1 MALAGLARRMAP
13 AKNVS
18 GIPTAVDSASV
29 NTSGAPA
36 RHVPAVDKVG
46 CWVRWGA
53 CLVPSAARTWP
64 WHNTT
69 YQRLQQ
75 SALDSWHRSVS
86 GWRLSAPVGGWF
98 DCDRHRAQS
107 GPPEA
112 VQDGGCRRRRL
123 LAQRR
128 ACCPGLPRGLVRV
141 PATRAPPSAAP
152 APRAI
157 ELAVGRG
164 LKSGAHPTSTP
175 ATPRDA
181 GEGVLSSEPR
191 R

>member
-1 MALAGLARRMAP
+1 MAP

-18 GIPTAVDSASV
+18 GISTEVDSASV

-123 LAQRR
+123 LAQRL
-128 ACCPGLPRGLVRV
+128 ACCQPR
-141 PATRAPPSAAP
+141 AAP
-152 APRAI
+152 RPGPGACHPRSSLRCPRPSRHQARHG
-157 ELAVGRG
+157 EGP
-164 LKSGAHPTSTP
+164 KSGAHPAHPTSTP

-181 GEGVLSSEPR
+181 GEAVVSSEPR
-191 R
+191 S